1 MTKDNQKI
9 FLSFSVFIIFFSA
22 QRTGDNHAYRYKAIA
37 KVEES
42 Y

>member
-9 FLSFSVFIIFFSA
+9 FLSFSVFIFFSA
-22 QRTGDNHAYRYKAIA
+22 QKTGDNHAYRYKAIA